1 MEMRR
6 VKEDDSGAA
15 FPLADMRGWSARGM
29 TIRDYFAARAMQ
41 ALIAARPNF
50 KPETLSSTA
59 YELADEM
66 LRVKRDGYLVPEWK
80 EPTT

>member
-15 FPLADMRGWSARGM
+15 FPLADARGWTARGM
-29 TIRDYFAARAMQ
+29 TLRDYFAARAM
-41 ALIAARPNF
+41 ASIIAARPHF
-50 KPETLSSTA
+50 TPETIASKA

-66 LRVKRDGYLVPEWK
+66 LRTKRDGYVITEWK
-80 EPTT
+80 DSK